1 MSNRVLRRG
10 IAGAAAGAVTLG
22 VLAGCT
28 FGQEADAAGTAAGAG
43 SIAVTPGDIPS
54 QDVIALPGDR
64 DALLE
69 AALERLPELIEEDL
83 AESGVPGLAIA
94 VVSEGEVV
102 YTGAFGERDT
112 STGEPVEEDTV
123 FQIASMSKPLS
134 ATVVAKMVSDGDVT
148 WDTPVREL
156 LPGFE
161 LNDPYVTERGQIA
174 DYFSHRTG
182 LPTGGGDDL
191 EDIGYERDYIFDHLG
206 MIPLDD
212 FRSTYHYS
220 NFGLTTG
227 AVAAAAA
234 VDLPWEDAAEQLLF
248 EPLGMTST
256 SAVHDDYLAAEN
268 RAVLHA
274 RVDGEFEPLYDRNPD
289 AQSPAGGVSSTVGDL
304 AEWLKLV
311 LAEGEL
317 DGEAYIESE
326 ALLPA
331 TAAQVVSSHTSDVT
345 QRAGHYGYGFNVG
358 STVGGRVNLNH
369 SGAFTLGGAT
379 NTTLVPDLDLG
390 VVVLTNGTPVGLPES
405 VSAQFLDLVQYGELT
420 RDWLPL
426 MSEFFIAVYSAPEGD
441 LAGETAPSDAA
452 PPAAAAEYAG
462 TYTNDYFGDFVVTAD
477 GDTLTGALGPD
488 GGYTFDLEPWDGD
501 TWSFVPTGE
510 NAPPGSLSTATFTR
524 EGAGVASV
532 TLGYFDKWG
541 LGTWVRVD

>member
-1 MSNRVLRRG
+1 MSHRELRRG
-10 IAGAAAGAVTLG
+10 IAVTVVGAVTLATM
-22 VLAGCT
+22 AGCT
-28 FGQEADAAGTAAGAG
+28 FGQETGAAGQAAAGTV
-43 SIAVTPGDIPS
+43 AVTPGDIPS
-54 QDVIALPGDR
+54 QDVVALPGER
-64 DALLE
+64 DALVE

-83 AESGVPGLAIA
+83 AESGVPGLAVA

-102 YTGAFGERDT
+102 YTGAFGERDS

-134 ATVVAKMVSDGDVT
+134 ATVVAKIVSDGAVS
-148 WDTPVREL
+148 WETPVREL
-156 LPGFE
+156 LPDFQ
-161 LNDPYVTERGQIA
+161 LADPYVTEHGQLA

-212 FRSTYHYS
+212 FRSSYHYS

-234 VDLPWEDAAEQLLF
+234 VDLSWEDATEQLLF

-256 SAVHDDYLAAEN
+256 SASYDDYLAAEN

-274 RVDGEFEPLYDRNPD
+274 RVDGGFEPLYQRDPD
-289 AQSPAGGVSSTVGDL
+289 PQAPAGGVSSTVGDL
-304 AEWLKLV
+304 AEWVKLV
-311 LAEGEL
+311 LADGEL
-317 DGEAYIESE
+317 DGETYIEPE
-326 ALLPA
+326 ALLAA
-331 TAAQVVSSHTSDVT
+331 TSAQTVSSHNTTVT
-345 QRAGHYGYGFNVG
+345 ERPGHYGFGFNVG
-358 STVGGRVNLNH
+358 STVAGRVNLNH

-379 NTTLVPDLDLG
+379 NTTLVPELDLG
-390 VVVLTNGTPVGLPES
+390 IVVLTNGTPVGLPES

-426 MSEFFIAVYSAPEGD
+426 MAQFFIGVYGAPEGD
-441 LAGETAPSDAA
+441 LAGEDAPANAA
-452 PPAAAAEYAG
+452 PPAAASEFAG
-462 TYTNDYFGDFVVTAD
+462 TYTNDYFGDLVVTAD
-477 GDTLTGALGPD
+477 GDTLTGALGPE
-488 GGYTFDLEPWDGD
+488 GGYTFGIEPWDGD

-510 NAPPGSLSTATFTR
+510 NAPPGSLSS
-524 EGAGVASV
+524 AGFSRDGGRVASV
-532 TLGYFDKWG
+532 TLGYFDRWG
-541 LGTWVRVD
+541 LGTWVRAD